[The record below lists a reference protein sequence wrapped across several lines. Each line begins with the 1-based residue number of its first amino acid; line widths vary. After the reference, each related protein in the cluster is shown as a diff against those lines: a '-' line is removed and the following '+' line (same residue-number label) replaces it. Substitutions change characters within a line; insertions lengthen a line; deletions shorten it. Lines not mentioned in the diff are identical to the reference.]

1 MKLIAKT
8 LQSLENVLAQEIEA
22 IGGKNIQVL
31 KRAVSFEG
39 DLKVLYRANLELRTA
54 VRVLVAFTE
63 FRTKHENH
71 LYGKIMEIDWAEH
84 IGMEDTF
91 AIDAV
96 TKSQYLDHSKYLAHK
111 VKDAI
116 VDQFRNR
123 FGERPNVDVR
133 NPTVRINLFLNH
145 DNVCKI
151 SFDSSGVPL
160 HKRGYRADSQE
171 APINEVL
178 AAGMV
183 LLSGWEKD
191 CDFVDPMCGSGTIPI
206 EAALY
211 ARNMAPNANRRDFA
225 FQKMKNFDAE
235 LWEEVKSEAAA
246 RVTDF
251 EHGIY
256 GFDRDFEAINISEDN
271 AEKAGLGGKITFERK
286 QIEVLEPTA
295 DKGVMVM
302 NPPYDE
308 RLQVSD
314 IIAFYSTIGDQL
326 KQKFGGWS
334 AWIISSNKD
343 ALKRVGLRASRKIAL
358 INGSLACKYHRFDMY
373 AGSKKAKHQKDEN
386 GETFRRKDSLYG

>member
-1 MKLIAKT
+1 MKIIAKT
-8 LQSLENVLAQEIEA
+8 LQSLENVLAKEIEG
-22 IGGKNIQVL
+22 IGGTNIQVL
-31 KRAVSFEG
+31 KRAVQFDG

-54 VRVLVAFTE
+54 VRVLVAFKE

-96 TKSQYLDHSKYLAHK
+96 TKSAYLDHSKYLAHK
-111 VKDAI
+111 IKDAI

-133 NPTVRINLFLNH
+133 NPTLRLNVFLNH
-145 DNVCKI
+145 DNVCKL
-151 SFDSSGVPL
+151 SFDTSGIPL
-160 HKRGYRADSQE
+160 HKRGYRLDSQE

-183 LLSGWEKD
+183 LMSGWERD

-211 ARNMAPNANRRDFA
+211 AHNIAPNLNRQEFG
-225 FQKMKNFDAE
+225 FEKMKNFDAE
-235 LWEEVKSEAAA
+235 LWEEVKAEARA
-246 RVTDF
+246 RTSDF
-251 EHGIY
+251 KHNIY
-256 GFDRDFEAINISEDN
+256 GFDRDFEAINIAESN
-271 AEKAGLGGKITFERK
+271 AEQAGLEGLITFKRE
-286 QIEVLEPTA
+286 QMEVLEPTSE
-295 DKGVMVM
+295 KGIMVM

-314 IIAFYSTIGDQL
+314 IIEFYSMIGDQL
-326 KQKFGGWS
+326 KQKFGGWA
-334 AWIISSNKD
+334 AWIISSNKE
-343 ALKRVGLRASRKIAL
+343 ALKRVGLRSSRKIAL
-358 INGSLACKYHRFDMY
+358 MNGSLECKFHRFDMY
-373 AGSKKAKHQKDEN
+373 AGSKKTKFQNKE
-386 GETFRRKDSLYG
+386 EEEE

>member
-1 MKLIAKT
+1 MKIIAKT

-31 KRAVSFEG
+31 KRAVQFEG

-84 IGMEDTF
+84 IDMDDTF

-123 FGERPNVDVR
+123 FGERPSVDVR
-133 NPTVRINLFLNH
+133 NPTVRLNVFLNH

-151 SFDSSGVPL
+151 SFDTSGVPL
-160 HKRGYRADSQE
+160 HKRGYRMDSME

-183 LLSGWEKD
+183 LLSGWERD

-206 EAALY
+206 EAAMY
-211 ARNMAPNANRRDFA
+211 AHNIPPNINRTEFA
-225 FQKMKNFDAE
+225 FQKRRNFDAE
-235 LWEEVKSEAAA
+235 LWAEVQAEAKA
-246 RVTDF
+246 RITDF
-251 EHGIY
+251 EHKIY
-256 GFDRDFEAINISEDN
+256 GFDRDFEAVNIAEGN
-271 AEKAGLGGKITFERK
+271 AEKAGLDGMVTFQRK
-286 QIEVLEPTA
+286 AIEVLEPTA

-314 IIAFYSTIGDQL
+314 IVAFYSMIGDQL

-343 ALKRVGLRASRKIAL
+343 ALKRVGLRPSRKIAL
-358 INGSLACKYHRFDMY
+358 TNGSLDCKFHRFDMY
-373 AGSKKAKHQKDEN
+373 AGSKKAKYQKKE
-386 GETFRRKDSLYG
+386 E